1 MSKVELFRWA
11 SCAEW
16 LPCNSQQRSS
26 KLHSA
31 LGRAQASYPKTFH
44 ETRWQRSAWWKF
56 LYLKSFSTSPGEAG
70 TRRNLQQDWAFAIW
84 CKIKMHIW
92 TQNLLWLFK
101 PRMNSWPVQKRLTP
115 LGHGGHPNVNMS
127 HLEVTHAFQQLLH
140 MINQENGKQSF
151 LAVRKWWKFS
161 TPKLLAFFV
170 KDPNWSI
177 KPYSSSGFPWI
188 SSVFPFSFIFVW
200 LGVICSTFGEKS
212 LQCAKPETKLDT

>member
-1 MSKVELFRWA
+1 MTAICLVKIPIPKVILHKPRWSRNKKKFA
-11 SCAEW
+11 TR
-16 LPCNSQQRSS
+16 LSS
-26 KLHSA
+26 
-31 LGRAQASYPKTFH
+31 R
-44 ETRWQRSAWWKF
+44 
-56 LYLKSFSTSPGEAG
+56 YLV
-70 TRRNLQQDWAFAIW
+70 L

-151 LAVRKWWKFS
+151 LAVRKWWKS
-161 TPKLLAFFV
+161 QTPKLLAFSV

-177 KPYSSSGFPWI
+177 KPYRFLRISMDFLRFP
-188 SSVFPFSFIFVW
+188 VF
-200 LGVICSTFGEKS
+200 LH
-212 LQCAKPETKLDT
+212 LRMA